1 MPQKGMKELDSKAW
15 RAFHK
20 IGTSLLPHLGRQI
33 TNHSGISGAEYVVL
47 VALSESSLPNMNLN
61 RLARVLGWEISR
73 MSHQVS
79 RMEEAGLIKKSRNAD
94 DSRCFDVSITAK
106 GRKIAEAAIP
116 LQSKEINHCFSQV
129 LTQAQMKALIEISE
143 AISNHMKENH
153 PLNKKENTNDALTQR
168 S

>member
-1 MPQKGMKELDSKAW
+1 MKELDSRAW

-47 VALSESSLPNMNLN
+47 VSLSELTEPSVNLN
-61 RLARVLGWEISR
+61 RLAQGLGWEISR
-73 MSHQVS
+73 MSHQIS
-79 RMEEAGLIKKSRNAD
+79 RMEGAGLVKKTKNLA
-94 DSRCFDVSITAK
+94 DSRCFDVSITAR

-116 LQSKEINHCFSQV
+116 LQSKEINHCFSEV
-129 LTQAQMKALIEISE
+129 LTQSQMKALIEISE
-143 AISNHMKENH
+143 AISNHMKEHH
-153 PLNKKENTNDALTQR
+153 PLNKKENTHDAITQR

>member
-1 MPQKGMKELDSKAW
+1 MKELDSKAW

-47 VALSESSLPNMNLN
+47 VALSELPVPSVNLN
-61 RLARVLGWEISR
+61 RLATGLGWEISR

-79 RMEEAGLIKKSRNAD
+79 RMDDAGLVKKTKNLE

-129 LTQAQMKALIEISE
+129 LTQAQMKSLIEISE

-153 PLNKKENTNDALTQR
+153 PLNKKADK
-168 S
+168 

>member
-1 MPQKGMKELDSKAW
+1 MKDLDSKAW

-47 VALSESSLPNMNLN
+47 VALSELPVPSVNLN
-61 RLARVLGWEISR
+61 RLATGLGWEISR

-79 RMEEAGLIKKSRNAD
+79 RMDEAGLVKKTKNLE

-129 LTQAQMKALIEISE
+129 LTQAQMKSLIEISE

-153 PLNKKENTNDALTQR
+153 PLNKKADK
-168 S
+168 

>member
-1 MPQKGMKELDSKAW
+1 MAQKGMRELDSRAW

-47 VALSESSLPNMNLN
+47 VALSESTLPSMNLN
-61 RLARVLGWEISR
+61 RLAHILGWEISR

-79 RMEEAGLIKKSRNAD
+79 RMEEIGLVKKTKNLE
-94 DSRCFDVSITAK
+94 DSRCFDVSITSNGK
-106 GRKIAEAAIP
+106 KIAETAIP
-116 LQSKEINHCFSQV
+116 LQSKEINHCFSDV

-143 AISNHMKENH
+143 AISKHMKEHH
-153 PLNKKENTNDALTQR
+153 PLNKKENTHDKVTQR

>member
-1 MPQKGMKELDSKAW
+1 MKELDSKAW

-47 VALSESSLPNMNLN
+47 VALSELKVSSVNLN
-61 RLARVLGWEISR
+61 RLANGLGWEISR

-79 RMEEAGLIKKSRNAD
+79 RMDDAGLVKKTKNLE
-94 DSRCFDVSITAK
+94 DSRCFDVSITTK

-116 LQSKEINHCFSQV
+116 LQSIEINHCFSEV
-129 LTQAQMKALIEISE
+129 LTQAQMKSLIEISK
-143 AISNHMKENH
+143 AISSHMKENH
-153 PLNKKENTNDALTQR
+153 PLNKKVDK
-168 S
+168 

>member
-1 MPQKGMKELDSKAW
+1 MKELDSKAW

-33 TNHSGISGAEYVVL
+33 TNHSGISGTEYVVL
-47 VALSESSLPNMNLN
+47 VALSELPVPAVNLN
-61 RLARVLGWEISR
+61 RLATGLGWEISR

-79 RMEEAGLIKKSRNAD
+79 RMDEAGLVKKTKNLE

-116 LQSKEINHCFSQV
+116 LQSQEINHCFSEV
-129 LTQAQMKALIEISE
+129 LTQAQMKSLIEISE
-143 AISNHMKENH
+143 AISLHMKENH
-153 PLNKKENTNDALTQR
+153 PLNKKVDK
-168 S
+168 

>member
-1 MPQKGMKELDSKAW
+1 MKDLDSKAW

-20 IGTSLLPHLGRQI
+20 IGTSLLPHLGRQV

-47 VALSESSLPNMNLN
+47 VALSELPVPSVNLN
-61 RLARVLGWEISR
+61 RLATGLGWEISR

-79 RMEEAGLIKKSRNAD
+79 RMDEAGLLKKTKNLE

-116 LQSKEINHCFSQV
+116 LQSKEINHCFSEV
-129 LTQAQMKALIEISE
+129 LTHAQMKSLIEISE

-153 PLNKKENTNDALTQR
+153 PLNKKADK
-168 S
+168 